1 METVKMFIVL
11 KDKGIEKKE
20 YLVVSR
26 ATATAISGLM
36 SEENSSSKLSEFF
49 SNLTDVDGNVHNIE
63 FENVESFEFKL

>member
-1 METVKMFIVL
+1 METIKMFIVL

-26 ATATAISGLM
+26 ATATVISGLM
-36 SEENSSSKLSEFF
+36 SEENSSSKLSEIFN
-49 SNLTDVDGNVHNIE
+49 NLTDVNGNVHNIE